1 MGNHQAKLGFLLFNS
16 GTNIKI
22 LKKLSLGKRSTNLS
36 FTINKLLK
44 AALKLQH
51 RREMAKNGCSCPSCS
66 SETSE
71 RGCYEQKTAGCSG
84 RAGCPASFLPPSQV
98 QVIEPWHS
106 RLPSPPS
113 SKWQQ
118 DTCHLTELCQH
129 LPRQRSGP
137 CASSAISCFC
147 LSLFRLCFLLSKA
160 FLSCLLRFPAKAV
173 PIFAS
178 L

>member
-51 RREMAKNGCSCPSCS
+51 RREMAKDGCSCPSCS

-71 RGCYEQKTAGCSG
+71 CGCYEQKTAGCSG
-84 RAGCPASFLPPSQV
+84 RASFLLPSQV
-98 QVIEPWHS
+98 QVVEPWHS
-106 RLPSPPS
+106 RAQTAAPHLPHPNCSKTRATSPSFVNACHVNGVVPVLPLPSPVS
-113 SKWQQ
+113 V
-118 DTCHLTELCQH
+118 CRC
-129 LPRQRSGP
+129 
-137 CASSAISCFC
+137 
-147 LSLFRLCFLLSKA
+147 
-160 FLSCLLRFPAKAV
+160 
-173 PIFAS
+173 
-178 L
+178 